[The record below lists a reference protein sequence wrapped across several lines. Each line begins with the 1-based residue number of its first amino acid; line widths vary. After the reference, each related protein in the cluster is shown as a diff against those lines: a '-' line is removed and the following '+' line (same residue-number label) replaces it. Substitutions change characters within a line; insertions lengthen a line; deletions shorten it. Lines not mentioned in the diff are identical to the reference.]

1 METVWKEKKMPFS
14 VVSSRSCSTSTFKT
28 LIRMTTCRSIAG
40 YTFSTGPYYATLR
53 NVYSSIWRID
63 GILRKDPLI
72 RRGTPGFLY
81 NRWSINLSYS
91 CFLHT
96 ATKPEMNS
104 RSNLL
109 GCIVNN
115 SPFASRKTPDKNCR
129 LCTVTELGGISC
141 DHTFIFLLR
150 IDARP
155 LLKKASNDALKC
167 TRVILVL
174 AHRKPSAQLTY
185 LIFTSEWTLLIRGR
199 FLLLEEMKW

>member
-1 METVWKEKKMPFS
+1 MLGTCFANYEAWRWRLSGRKEKMPFS

-96 ATKPEMNS
+96 VIKPEMNS

-129 LCTVTELGGISC
+129 LCTVS
-141 DHTFIFLLR
+141 

-155 LLKKASNDALKC
+155 LLKKASNEALKC
-167 TRVILVL
+167 TRVILPVKVL

-185 LIFTSEWTLLIRGR
+185 LIFTSKWTLLIRGR